1 MKSMKKILSVIL
13 ACLLCVG
20 IVSTAAFAATAYI
33 GEEKAKEIA
42 LSAAGIPA
50 QDAKF
55 IICEFD
61 YENGTAV
68 YDVEFYYGRT
78 EYSYDIDAVT
88 GEILKVEQDRPD
100 TNVSDPDAAYIGK
113 AKAKE
118 IAFAAAGVKEE
129 DAKRVKV
136 VFDFDDGRAEYE
148 VEFHSGKYEYD
159 YEIDA
164 VSGEILRAEK
174 DREFSL
180 SGFSFFDLFARFI
193 ALLKSYFGK

>member
-20 IVSTAAFAATAYI
+20 IVSTAAFAAPAYI

-42 LSAAGIPA
+42 LSA
-50 QDAKF
+50 
-55 IICEFD
+55 EFD

-100 TNVSDPDAAYIGK
+100 TNVSEPDAAYIGK

-159 YEIDA
+159 SEIDA
-164 VSGEILRAEK
+164 VSGESLRAEK